1 MGTSL
6 VLVGNDVVDLGHPRT
21 QGKAGHARFVERVF
35 TEQEA
40 ASISGHADPDRR
52 LWTLWAAKEAA
63 YKVVSRLEDT
73 PPVFAHRSFSVDLS
87 ADSAGSVGFEGVS
100 LPFVVVA
107 DTPSYLHVVAWNGA
121 PAGSLPTW
129 IHAGCATPAPADIP
143 SLEELPEFL
152 SAHFSALEAS
162 RIQRVESA
170 LARLYAKRA
179 IAEHMGIPA
188 EQVLIL
194 TAGGAEGR
202 TPPEVEVVG
211 SPTRVALSLSH
222 DGSHVAWSFTGESD

>member
-1 MGTSL
+1 M
-6 VLVGNDVVDLGHPRT
+6 GNDVVDLGHPRT

-35 TEQEA
+35 TEREA
-40 ASISGHADPDRR
+40 ALISGHADPDRR

-63 YKVVSRLEDT
+63 YKVVSRLADT
-73 PPVFAHRSFSVDLS
+73 PPVFAHRSFVVDLS
-87 ADSAGSVGFEGVS
+87 ADSAGSVVFEGIS

-129 IHAGCATPAPADIP
+129 LHAGCATPDPAEVP
-143 SLEELPEFL
+143 SREELPDFL
-152 SAHFSALEAS
+152 SAHFSTGEATQ
-162 RIQRVESA
+162 IQRVESA

-179 IAEHMGIPA
+179 IAEHLGVPA
-188 EQVLIL
+188 AQILIH
-194 TAGGAEGR
+194 TAGGAGGR

-211 SPTRVALSLSH
+211 SSARVALSLSH
-222 DGSHVAWSFTGESD
+222 DFSHVAWSFTDEAA